1 MNNEQE
7 IESLVEQLKSLQIQ
21 QTNLLNRLETL
32 TEIEA
37 RRPNNRGPAYQAGN
51 EEPARPEDTAAFAV
65 GDRVRIK
72 NPRPLQQQVGVIT
85 KIGPKLITVTTRNGS
100 EIRRAPKNLLDN
112 SA

>member
-32 TEIEA
+32 TENEGRA
-37 RRPNNRGPAYQAGN
+37 NNRGPGYQAGN
-51 EEPARPEDTAAFAV
+51 EEPARPENTAAFAV

-72 NPRPLQQQVGVIT
+72 NPNPLQQQVGVVT
-85 KIGPKLITVTTRNGS
+85 KIGPKFITVTTRNGTV
-100 EIRRAPKNLLDN
+100 IRRAPKNLSDN
-112 SA
+112 SV